1 MHTLPLNAFL
11 IALTSDGIR
20 LTSRDYERIA
30 LVLQTGG
37 PWTTDRLRATLLALL
52 ARDEDQQELIT
63 RHFEDFFTLP
73 AGATAAYEQVDLHR
87 ALADLHTLA
96 QTPAPAAPHPPRRIP
111 LLDRLNQREGAGRP
125 EVRART
131 HPRRRFRWWVP
142 AAALLVLGVVVAM
155 GYLLLFAPAPVVPGE
170 VQGVVP
176 VPTTPVTEAP
186 GTADGATQVPARTVP
201 ERRPWVQQRRYRDV
215 PAVETI
221 NLIPLDLP
229 ATWQRYAAGAAG
241 LLCLTLL
248 YALWLWRKQ
257 KLPEDAPAGFDPAGP
272 RYFSPGVI
280 GGSPAAWLDAAI
292 LDHLA
297 DSMGYFSSEEG
308 GQNLNVTGSIKATM
322 QRGGIP
328 TLAFHKRKQ
337 VRSLLILE
345 DAQAEASAWNPVAR
359 ELAAGIARRGVPVL
373 YGQFQGSPEQF
384 KAGDGPVYRLEDL
397 EDQRQGYLLLLFTDG
412 TSFDRPAHSS
422 FALEALARWPL
433 VAWMD
438 LREPH
443 GWDATALLPT
453 RYGIPI
459 YPATAAGLLLV
470 AQCFLT
476 EQGGARDYA
485 GDTHSPPGRPD
496 PGGMRLEAYVEYR
509 LGEAL
514 LWAQECA
521 MIQPVSPGLADAL
534 RREFHP
540 DLHPERIERLY
551 ALPGTRRSVSVLCFS
566 DAVLKVLRRGF
577 LNRRTDD
584 EQATVLRFILHAIDK
599 VRPDAPDSLAVLAW
613 EAFRERVRL
622 ELEPDAALKRLA
634 ALAQTPLKGSIS
646 SSLERFGFPDQAEP
660 IPLRVK
666 PTNPA
671 ALQRLARIAEGFPI
685 RKLEA
690 FPIAWGHRVALAV
703 LAIAFIGMTAWSI
716 WSALHVPPP
725 EQNWQVVGL
734 DEEETIAQLER
745 WTEEGGSIVA
755 MGSVDT
761 LPSDYTLAPDQA
773 YRLTLFG
780 GGHHTSTTFPFRPD
794 RWGVLVLEGQGQE
807 VTHPCS
813 ETNPKTGLRIER
825 CPALETA
832 IVEAIQFPT
841 WRKRWQQ
848 YHPDRPVPGK
858 RLLSVGIALV
868 GNPDGATDLVWWHQL
883 LLQTGSVDVIYT
895 VPVDPQDGVNRAW
908 PQIEADLGLY
918 LGRSQVVWWSDGG
931 DYKTEKLE
939 EKLTVADGV
948 LALGTDLA
956 PLKDLFRPGEEPVV
970 TQEEMLQA
978 LQRKSVPTSHAP
990 VVLFRPVTD
999 HGVLIVSTDGISAT
1013 ITLTGPAGKSIT
1025 GRNGDWFELPAGE
1038 WQVQAEATGYTHDE
1052 QILEVGAD
1060 STHVVILTLVDP
1072 SRLAWVPPLV
1082 EIPAG
1087 AFLMGSTNADK
1098 LARDDEKLQHEVTL
1112 ETYWIGRTEVTNAQF
1127 RPFVQGNGYTN
1138 PDYWTTA
1145 GWEWREAGNITQP
1158 AYWGERDFNDDLQPV
1173 VGINW
1178 YEAVAYT
1185 RWLSVQTGQEFRLP
1199 TEAEWEKA
1207 ARGTDGRIWPWGNDW
1222 VAVNCNFNSPNA
1234 RTTPVGEYPAGA
1246 SPYGVL
1252 DMAGNA
1258 WEWTATK
1265 AGKKYPYEVAE
1276 EWNTIYLEGDDLRMM
1291 RGVDLCNK
1299 KDPRGAASRYKTLPQ
1314 SRYLSAF
1321 GLRVASDTPPPEQ

>member
-11 IALTSDGIR
+11 IALTSEGIR

-125 EVRART
+125 EVRTRT
-131 HPRRRFRWWVP
+131 HPRRRFRWWLL

-155 GYLLLFAPAPVVPGE
+155 GYLLLFVRAPDGPDEA
-170 VQGVVP
+170 QGVVP
-176 VPTTPVTEAP
+176 IPTAPMSEAP
-186 GTADGATQVPARTVP
+186 GAADGAAQVPAQNVP
-201 ERRPWVQQRRYRDV
+201 ERPPAVQQRRYRDV
-215 PAVETI
+215 PQVQAI

-229 ATWQRYAAGAAG
+229 ATSKGYVAYAAG
-241 LLCLTLL
+241 LLCWVLL

-257 KLPEDAPAGFDPAGP
+257 KIPDDAPAGFDPAGP
-272 RYFSPGVI
+272 RYFSLGVI

-322 QRGGIP
+322 QRGGVP
-328 TLAFHKRKQ
+328 TLVFHKRKQ

-345 DAQAEASAWNPVAR
+345 DSQAEATTWNPVAR
-359 ELAAGIARRGVPVL
+359 ELAAGIAQRGVPVL

-384 KAGDGPVYRLEDL
+384 KAGDGLVYRLEDL

-412 TSFDRPAHSS
+412 TSFDQPARSS
-422 FALEALARWPL
+422 FVLEALARWPL

-443 GWDATALLPT
+443 DWDATTLLPT

-459 YPATAAGLLLV
+459 YPANAEGLLLV
-470 AQCFLT
+470 AQRFLT
-476 EQGGARDYA
+476 EQGGAVDYA
-485 GDTHSPPGRPD
+485 AAAYAPQGLPD
-496 PGGMRLEAYVEYR
+496 PSAMRLEAYVEHR

-540 DLHPERIERLY
+540 DLPPERIERLY
-551 ALPGTRRSVSVLCFS
+551 TLPGTRQSVSGLRFS
-566 DAVLKVLRRGF
+566 EEVLKVLRRGF
-577 LNRRTDD
+577 LTRRTDQ
-584 EQATVLRFILHAIDK
+584 EQVAVLRFILQAIDK
-599 VRPDAPDSLAVLAW
+599 VRPNAPDSLAVLAW
-613 EAFRERVRL
+613 EAVRERVRL

-660 IPLRVK
+660 IPLRAK

-671 ALQRLARIAEGFPI
+671 SLQRLARIAEGFPI

-703 LAIAFIGMTAWSI
+703 LAIAFIGMTAGSI
-716 WSALHVPPP
+716 WSALSAPLP

-734 DEEETIAQLER
+734 DDNTYARLEVQAKQG
-745 WTEEGGSIVA
+745 WDA
-755 MGSVDT
+755 AAAGSVST
-761 LPSDYTLAPDQA
+761 LPRNHKLEPDQA

-780 GGHHTSTTFPFRPD
+780 GGHHMPTEFQFPPD
-794 RWGVLVLEGQGQE
+794 HRSVMELKGQRQE

-813 ETNPKTGLRIER
+813 ETDPKTGLRIER
-825 CPALETA
+825 CPELETV
-832 IVEAIQFPT
+832 IVEAIHFPT
-841 WRKRWQQ
+841 WREQWQQ
-848 YHPDRPVPGK
+848 YHPDAPVPGE

-868 GNPDGATDLVWWHQL
+868 SKPEAVKGLDWWHHL
-883 LLQTGSVDVIYT
+883 LLQTSSVDVIYT
-895 VPVDPQDGVNRAW
+895 IPVDQPDWFALVW
-908 PQIEADLGLY
+908 PQIEADLGPL
-918 LGRSQVVWWSDGG
+918 LPRSQVVWWSEGG
-931 DYKTEKLE
+931 GYNTAELE
-939 EKLTVADGV
+939 EELTVADGV

-999 HGVLIVSTDGISAT
+999 RGVLIVSTDGISAT

-1038 WQVQAEATGYTHDE
+1038 WQVQAEATGYT
-1052 QILEVGAD
+1052 
-1060 STHVVILTLVDP
+1060 LVEKTIAVSAELP
-1072 SRLAWVPPLV
+1072 RFIRLAVRVPEMV

-1087 AFLMGSTNADK
+1087 PFLMGSSDTDELADE
-1098 LARDDEKLQHEVTL
+1098 DENPQHEVTL
-1112 ETYWIGRTEVTNAQF
+1112 DTYWIGKTEVTNAQF
-1127 RPFVQGNGYTN
+1127 RPFVEDDGYTT
-1138 PDYWTTA
+1138 PAYWTAA
-1145 GWEWREAGNITQP
+1145 GWEWREQEAVDKPCLWDNPDWNSNQ
-1158 AYWGERDFNDDLQPV
+1158 QPV
-1173 VGINW
+1173 VCVSW

-1207 ARGTDGRIWPWGNDW
+1207 ARGPDGRIWPWGNDW
-1222 VAVNCNFNSPNA
+1222 VAANCNCDGTIGQ
-1234 RTTPVGEYPAGA
+1234 TTPVGQYLAGA

-1252 DMAGNA
+1252 DMAGNV

-1265 AGKKYPYEVAE
+1265 WGKVYPYQVEAE
-1276 EWNTIYLEGDDLRMM
+1276 WTADYLTGDGGRAIRGGGWDREQEYVRGAYRSNYDPSSLTIY
-1291 RGVDLCNK
+1291 
-1299 KDPRGAASRYKTLPQ
+1299 
-1314 SRYLSAF
+1314 F
-1321 GLRVASDTPPPEQ
+1321 GFRIAHHAPPPGQ